1 MRENPET
8 MKFLERRIIQK
19 FYTVAIRGNSLLE
32 FWLKNTS
39 NSIMQVEEVLY
50 TDKTR
55 NMAVVVGIKDVK
67 SEIKD
72 KNRL

>member
-1 MRENPET
+1 
-8 MKFLERRIIQK
+8 
-19 FYTVAIRGNSLLE
+19 
-32 FWLKNTS
+32 
-39 NSIMQVEEVLY
+39 MQVEEVLY